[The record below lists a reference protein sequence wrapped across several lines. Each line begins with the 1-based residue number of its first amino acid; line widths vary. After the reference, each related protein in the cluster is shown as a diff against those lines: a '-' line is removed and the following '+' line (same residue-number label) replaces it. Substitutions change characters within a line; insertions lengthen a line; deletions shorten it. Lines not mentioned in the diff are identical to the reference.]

1 MIVLKCDNCKKEIER
16 AFEISINQ
24 RPYTVSDMFKRE
36 QLMPITTK
44 SKCLCDKCYEEVMS
58 LIYPQEDK
66 E

>member
-1 MIVLKCDNCKKEIER
+1 MIVLKCDTCEKEIEM

-36 QLMPITTK
+36 QLKPITTK
-44 SKCLCDKCYEEVMS
+44 SRCLCDECYEEVMR
-58 LIYPQEDK
+58 LIYPQGDE